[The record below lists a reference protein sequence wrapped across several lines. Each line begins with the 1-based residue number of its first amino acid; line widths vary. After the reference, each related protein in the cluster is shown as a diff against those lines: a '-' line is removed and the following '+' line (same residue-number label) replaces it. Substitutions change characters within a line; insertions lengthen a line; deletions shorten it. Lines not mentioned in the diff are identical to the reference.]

1 MRTYSRS
8 LDSIAS
14 IAKLMVRRLLPALA
28 LLAGTAWAADGVQ
41 QQVRAVEAA
50 LARITQEQQSI
61 YQQFQMAQE
70 LRRTDERQ
78 MQPMPL
84 YGVPTSSNYEDIK
97 RDEAARAQRVKD
109 LQAEADRLYA
119 RYRELE
125 EQKKPLL
132 EQLSALAQQRTEAQP
147 LQSPQ
152 ELPADLPGAAS
163 ATERPSPSRGY

>member
-8 LDSIAS
+8 FRNIAS
-14 IAKLMVRRLLPALA
+14 IATAVVRRVVPALGF
-28 LLAGTAWAADGVQ
+28 LAGMAWAADGVQ

-70 LRRTDERQ
+70 LRRNAERQ
-78 MQPMPL
+78 MQPLPL
-84 YGVPTSSNYEDIK
+84 YGLPTSSPNYDDVK

-109 LQAEADRLYA
+109 LQNEVDRLYA

-147 LQSPQ
+147 QQSPQ
-152 ELPADLPGAAS
+152 ELPNDLPRA
-163 ATERPSPSRGY
+163 P

>member
-14 IAKLMVRRLLPALA
+14 IATVMVRRLLPALA
-28 LLAGTAWAADGVQ
+28 LLAGMAWAADGVQ

-70 LRRTDERQ
+70 LRRSDERQ
-78 MQPMPL
+78 MQPLPL
-84 YGVPTSSNYEDIK
+84 YGVPTSPNYEDIK

-109 LQAEADRLYA
+109 LQAEVDRLYA

-132 EQLSALAQQRTEAQP
+132 EQLSALAQQRTDAP
-147 LQSPQ
+147 PPPAPQ
-152 ELPADLPGAAS
+152 ELPNDLP
-163 ATERPSPSRGY
+163 RPAY

>member
-8 LDSIAS
+8 LHSIAS
-14 IAKLMVRRLLPALA
+14 IATVMVRRLLPALA
-28 LLAGTAWAADGVQ
+28 LLAGMGWAADGVQ

-70 LRRTDERQ
+70 LRRSDERQ
-78 MQPMPL
+78 MQPLPL

-109 LQAEADRLYA
+109 LQAEVDRLYA
-119 RYRELE
+119 RYRELQ

-132 EQLSALAQQRTEAQP
+132 EQLSALAQRTDAPPPQA
-147 LQSPQ
+147 PQ
-152 ELPADLPGAAS
+152 ELPNDLP
-163 ATERPSPSRGY
+163 RPAY